1 MPLASSSSLKALL
14 WCAPCGHGARIGFC
28 ICKNRRHRLYS
39 HTVSQ
44 RLGEGLPSAGFHQ
57 SPHQK
62 NGHWV
67 AQKSENSSLVIL
79 ELLPKTYFAFQSDPF
94 GALPARFRRERL
106 LIIGCGDVGMRL
118 ARVQGHMRTFALTS
132 QQQRITELREAGI
145 TPLLGN
151 LDQPSSLKR
160 LAGLATRVVHLA
172 PPPLQ
177 GHHDPRTLA
186 LARAL
191 MLRTAPSS
199 VVYGSTSGVYGDCEG
214 EWVAESRIVNPK
226 TSRAQRRVDAEQRL
240 RHLARLRGN
249 AVQMRILRIPGIYA
263 NDRVGGTPRD
273 RLTRGTAVL
282 QIQDDVFTNH
292 IHANDLARACQLAM
306 WRGKTQRA
314 YNINDDSQMLMGD
327 YFDMAAGVYGLPK
340 PPRISRAQAKVEL
353 GEMQMSFM
361 SESRRL
367 INTRMK
373 RELRLRLLY
382 PQVQDGL
389 EAQNLHLKRD

>member
-1 MPLASSSSLKALL
+1 
-14 WCAPCGHGARIGFC
+14 
-28 ICKNRRHRLYS
+28 
-39 HTVSQ
+39 
-44 RLGEGLPSAGFHQ
+44 
-57 SPHQK
+57 
-62 NGHWV
+62 
-67 AQKSENSSLVIL
+67 
-79 ELLPKTYFAFQSDPF
+79 
-94 GALPARFRRERL
+94 
-106 LIIGCGDVGMRL
+106 MRL
-118 ARVQGHMRTFALTS
+118 ARVQRHMRTFALTS
-132 QQQRITELREAGI
+132 QQQRTTELRDAGI

-151 LDQPSSLKR
+151 LDQPNSLRR

-177 GHHDPRTLA
+177 GNHDPRTLA

-199 VVYGSTSGVYGDCEG
+199 VVYGSTSGVYGDCDG
-214 EWVAESRIVNPK
+214 AWVTETQITHPK
-226 TSRAQRRVDAEQRL
+226 TSRALRRVDAEQRL

-249 AVQMRILRIPGIYA
+249 AIRMSVLRIPGIYA

-282 QIQDDVFTNH
+282 QKQDDVFTNH

-340 PPRISRAQAKVEL
+340 PPRISRSKAQLEF

-367 INTRMK
+367 VNTRMK

-389 EAQNLHLKRD
+389 EAHKT

>member
-1 MPLASSSSLKALL
+1 
-14 WCAPCGHGARIGFC
+14 
-28 ICKNRRHRLYS
+28 
-39 HTVSQ
+39 
-44 RLGEGLPSAGFHQ
+44 
-57 SPHQK
+57 
-62 NGHWV
+62 
-67 AQKSENSSLVIL
+67 
-79 ELLPKTYFAFQSDPF
+79 
-94 GALPARFRRERL
+94 
-106 LIIGCGDVGMRL
+106 MRL

-177 GHHDPRTLA
+177 GQHDPRTLA

-226 TSRAQRRVDAEQRL
+226 TSRAQKRVDAEQRL

-340 PPRISRAQAKVEL
+340 PPRISRAQAKVE
-353 GEMQMSFM
+353 
-361 SESRRL
+361 RL

>member
-1 MPLASSSSLKALL
+1 
-14 WCAPCGHGARIGFC
+14 
-28 ICKNRRHRLYS
+28 
-39 HTVSQ
+39 
-44 RLGEGLPSAGFHQ
+44 
-57 SPHQK
+57 
-62 NGHWV
+62 
-67 AQKSENSSLVIL
+67 
-79 ELLPKTYFAFQSDPF
+79 
-94 GALPARFRRERL
+94 
-106 LIIGCGDVGMRL
+106 MRL

-177 GHHDPRTLA
+177 GQHDPRTLA

-214 EWVAESRIVNPK
+214 DWVTESRRVNPK

-263 NDRVGGTPRD
+263 NDRDGGTPRD
-273 RLTRGTAVL
+273 RLMRGTAVL

-292 IHANDLARACQLAM
+292 IHAYDLARACQLAM
-306 WRGKTQRA
+306 WRGKTQRT

-340 PPRISRAQAKVEL
+340 PPRISRAQAKDEL

>member
-1 MPLASSSSLKALL
+1 
-14 WCAPCGHGARIGFC
+14 
-28 ICKNRRHRLYS
+28 
-39 HTVSQ
+39 
-44 RLGEGLPSAGFHQ
+44 
-57 SPHQK
+57 
-62 NGHWV
+62 
-67 AQKSENSSLVIL
+67 
-79 ELLPKTYFAFQSDPF
+79 
-94 GALPARFRRERL
+94 
-106 LIIGCGDVGMRL
+106 MRL

-132 QQQRITELREAGI
+132 QQQRITELRDVGI

-177 GHHDPRTLA
+177 GQHDPRTFA

-240 RHLARLRGN
+240 RHFARLRGN

-273 RLTRGTAVL
+273 RLMRRTVVL

-292 IHANDLARACQLAM
+292 IHANDLARACQLAI
-306 WRGKTQRA
+306 WRGKTQRT

-389 EAQNLHLKRD
+389 EAQNSHLKRN

>member
-1 MPLASSSSLKALL
+1 
-14 WCAPCGHGARIGFC
+14 
-28 ICKNRRHRLYS
+28 
-39 HTVSQ
+39 
-44 RLGEGLPSAGFHQ
+44 
-57 SPHQK
+57 
-62 NGHWV
+62 
-67 AQKSENSSLVIL
+67 
-79 ELLPKTYFAFQSDPF
+79 
-94 GALPARFRRERL
+94 
-106 LIIGCGDVGMRL
+106 MRL

-177 GHHDPRTLA
+177 GQHDPRTLA

-214 EWVAESRIVNPK
+214 DWVAESRIVNPK

-273 RLTRGTAVL
+273 RLAGGTAVL

-306 WRGKTQRA
+306 WRGKTQRT

-340 PPRISRAQAKVEL
+340 PPRISRAQAKDEL

-382 PQVQDGL
+382 PHVQDGL